1 MIMLQSADLEFYRK
15 NGYFLYR
22 EPIFKKEKLQQL
34 ESIMEEHLQNKGK
47 KRSDELDT
55 PHFHDKR
62 LLDFLM
68 APEVLNM
75 VEKII
80 GPNIGLWSSHFICK
94 EPVTGRRTPWHED
107 SAYWKGRFDR
117 MDKIVTVWLALDKT
131 TTENGCMGVIP
142 GTHVNGFSG
151 YRQLE
156 TGSATF
162 TEEINEDQM
171 NLSKVVWFELE
182 KGHCSLHD
190 SRIVHGANANTS
202 TNRRCG
208 YTMRYFSL
216 DMKMNEDHPGNQNHR
231 VYHCKGANVAENPLI
246 YS

>member
-1 MIMLQSADLEFYRK
+1 
-15 NGYFLYR
+15 
-22 EPIFKKEKLQQL
+22 
-34 ESIMEEHLQNKGK
+34 
-47 KRSDELDT
+47 
-55 PHFHDKR
+55 
-62 LLDFLM
+62 M
-68 APEVLNM
+68 APGVLNM

-131 TTENGCMGVIP
+131 NIENGCMGVIP

-171 NLSKVVWFELE
+171 NLSKVEWFELE